1 MHSSRHF
8 CEECADGEQR
18 RTALGC
24 ERERVPAAGVD
35 VCSAHILQA
44 HHLGQQNNQSMLIHR
59 IYIVLFSLTLED
71 TLLVLCVQPAC

>member
-1 MHSSRHF
+1 
-8 CEECADGEQR
+8 
-18 RTALGC
+18 
-24 ERERVPAAGVD
+24 VPAAGVD